1 MRYTGAM
8 NDPHPS
14 HPAPEL
20 SNHEHLGLP
29 RWLSKS
35 LLIGQTVAYGV
46 VPVLLIGA
54 LTWLVV
60 TEMRRDNLEV
70 APIAVPARLA
80 EAGLSPEVVANRLV
94 DHIFSVEAAARAESV
109 DRPNVELAGDMPDFS
124 VPIAGLSLRSLATLM
139 RTVLGSPPRRV
150 SGEIVMEG
158 DKIKLRLRLAGH
170 RQVADIGG
178 FGPDQVDALLAA
190 AAPEIWRV
198 ISPRQ
203 YAWHVAHSERQEGRA
218 RDRLGRLLVND
229 PDPQTEQTLRML
241 IGRSWVRSSRPTEAL
256 EVLDPL
262 VQAAPDYVLARYWRG
277 RALRALQ
284 REDEALADLRRA
296 QKLDPKALFISVG
309 VSEILRDRGDLQA
322 AMAEVKKVLAE
333 DDDDP
338 AGLVEQ
344 AQILLQLG
352 RMKEALASVK
362 TALLGDP
369 YNPAA
374 HRIVGRV
381 LMAQGQF
388 IEALDA
394 FDEAMRHAP
403 MAIDT
408 HVRRAEA
415 LMALGRRQEAALELE
430 EIAELGALPKR
441 LEPAVKRL
449 RDELGG

>member
-1 MRYTGAM
+1 M
-8 NDPHPS
+8 NDPHPARTGPDKYQRE
-14 HPAPEL
+14 HP
-20 SNHEHLGLP
+20 GVP
-29 RWLSKS
+29 RWLASTMQTA
-35 LLIGQTVAYGV
+35 QTVAYGV
-46 VPVLLIGA
+46 VPVFLIGA
-54 LTWLVV
+54 LSWLVV

-80 EAGLSPEVVANRLV
+80 DAGLSPEVVANRLV

-109 DRPNVELAGDMPDFS
+109 DRPNVELTGEMPDFS
-124 VPIAGLSLRSLATLM
+124 VPIAGLSLRSLATLL

-158 DKIKLRLRLAGH
+158 EKIKLRLRLAGH

-178 FGPDQVDALLAA
+178 FGPDQVDELLTA

-203 YAWHVAHSERQEGRA
+203 YAWHVAHSERDEGRA

-229 PDPQTEQTLRML
+229 PDPQTAQTLRML
-241 IGRSWVRSSRPTEAL
+241 IGRSWVRSSRPAEGL

-262 VQAAPDYVLARYWRG
+262 VKTSPDYVLGWYWRG

-284 REDEALADLRRA
+284 RDDEALASLREA
-296 QKLDPKALFISVG
+296 QRRDPKALFVSIG
-309 VSEILRDRGDLQA
+309 VSEVLRDRGDLQA
-322 AMAEVKKVLAE
+322 AMAEVKKALSQ

-338 AGLVEQ
+338 GAMTEQ
-344 AQILLQLG
+344 AQILLQMGKLDETLVSA
-352 RMKEALASVK
+352 KI
-362 TALLGDP
+362 ALLGDP
-369 YNPAA
+369 NSPTA
-374 HRIVGRV
+374 HRIIGRV
-381 LMAQGQF
+381 HMAQGKF
-388 IEALDA
+388 LEALEA

-415 LMALGRRQEAALELE
+415 LIKLGRRQEAAMELE
-430 EIAELGALPKR
+430 EIADLGALPKR
-441 LEPAVKRL
+441 LEPAVKKL